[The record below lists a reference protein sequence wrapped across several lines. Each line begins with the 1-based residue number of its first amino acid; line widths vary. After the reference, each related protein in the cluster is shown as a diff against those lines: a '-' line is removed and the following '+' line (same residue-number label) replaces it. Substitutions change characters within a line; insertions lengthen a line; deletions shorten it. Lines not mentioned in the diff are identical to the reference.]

1 MKVVISIKD
10 SALDAFMQPWYVQT
24 AAQAVRSF
32 NQEVNNPESPMN
44 RTPDDFDLY
53 ELGTFDENTG
63 QHHNHETPQ
72 RLARAKDMK
81 E

>member
-63 QHHNHETPQ
+63 QHHIS
-72 RLARAKDMK
+72 
-81 E
+81 